1 MKKVLSVILSVL
13 LCLAMCV
20 PAFAT
25 DDLALGAAGIVGGDE
40 ASEAGF
46 TVEEELIVYGNTRST
61 SKTASKVQ
69 TIKSGGT
76 TVATITLTGT
86 FSYTG
91 SSVSVVSKS
100 VTKTLADGW
109 SYTQSSLTTSGGTIT
124 LKGSVSKLLL
134 KYNFTV
140 TLTCDKNGN
149 IS

>member
-1 MKKVLSVILSVL
+1 MKKILSVILSVL

-20 PAFAT
+20 PAFAA
-25 DDLALGAAGIVGGDE
+25 DDLALGAADVVGSGE
-40 ASEAGF
+40 ALEDGF
-46 TVEEELIVYGNTRST
+46 TVEDELIVYGNARST
-61 SKTASKVQ
+61 SKTASKVR
-69 TIKSGGT
+69 TIKSGST

-124 LKGSVSKLLL
+124 LNGSVSKLLL
-134 KYNFTV
+134 KYSFTL